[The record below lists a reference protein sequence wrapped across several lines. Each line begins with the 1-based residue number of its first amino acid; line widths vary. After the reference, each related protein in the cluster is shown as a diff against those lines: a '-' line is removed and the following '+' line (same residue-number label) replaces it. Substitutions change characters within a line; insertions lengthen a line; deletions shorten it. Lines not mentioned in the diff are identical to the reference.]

1 MVFGGIG
8 MSLRFSICLAMTLT
22 LLLNAT
28 VSGAQSVNRVT
39 ILVDAFGRPS
49 ALRLD
54 WGFSAFV
61 EYGGKRI
68 LFDAGNNTD
77 IFAHNIRALG
87 VDLTRLDFVVISHR
101 HGDHTD
107 GLRHLLRVNPR
118 VRIYA
123 PNDEHFGGPTPA
135 HFYRRAA
142 PSLPSHMRYF
152 GGVPPEV
159 VPHGSVWNEANL
171 VRVSSVTEIAPG
183 IRLIPAGSHERGN
196 GIPELSLS
204 IRTSRGQVMFVGCS
218 HPGIENILEAASAES
233 QRVRIIF
240 GGLHWVTMPE
250 AEIERSAVA
259 LRDRWRVEEVA
270 PGHCTGEPAF
280 AVLQRAFGD
289 RYRYAGVGTVIELPH

>member
-1 MVFGGIG
+1 
-8 MSLRFSICLAMTLT
+8 MSQKFSICLAMTLT
-22 LLLNAT
+22 LLMSAT
-28 VSGAQSVNRVT
+28 VKGAPYINRVT
-39 ILVDAFGRPS
+39 ILVDAYSRPS

-68 LFDAGNNTD
+68 LFDTGNNPD
-77 IFAHNIRALG
+77 IFAHNIKALR

-107 GLRHLLRVNPR
+107 GLRHLLKVNPR

-159 VPHGSVWNEANL
+159 VPHGSVWNDANV
-171 VRVSSVTEIAPG
+171 VRVSSVTEITPG
-183 IRLIPAGSHERGN
+183 IRLIPAGSQERGN
-196 GIPELSLS
+196 GIAELSLS
-204 IRTSRGQVMFVGCS
+204 ITTPRGQVMFVGCS
-218 HPGIENILEAASAES
+218 HPGIENILEAASAAS
-233 QRVRIIF
+233 QRVHLIV
-240 GGLHWVTMPE
+240 GGLHWVTTPE
-250 AEIERSAVA
+250 DEIERLAVA
-259 LRDRWRVEEVA
+259 LRDRWRVVEVA

-280 AVLQRAFGD
+280 AALQRAFGD
-289 RYRYAGVGTVIELPH
+289 KYRYAGVGTVLELPH